1 MNGMLKSR
9 ATVILLGASI
19 PAATVAAGLGH
30 IMPLDLMACIAA
42 TLFGLIIWSAAKG
55 FKS

>member
-1 MNGMLKSR
+1 MNR
-9 ATVILLGASI
+9 ATIILLGASI

-30 IMPLDLMACIAA
+30 IMPLDVMACIAA

-55 FKS
+55 FMS